1 MAQLR
6 ERFEAMVFAER
17 CAARLEE
24 RLRREHENPHSVWYP
39 YFRLR
44 SELRCHRKVQ
54 FYSLMKRPGLKT
66 ALAVVKLT
74 VSAGLL
80 AVLFN
85 RADLRT
91 MLTQFR
97 QMNLAWMSAAL
108 GMYGLM
114 LLVSAWRWRLL
125 LKIQAVHVR
134 FGILTKSFLVA
145 TLLQQLP
152 AEQHRRR
159 RHPRR
164 RHRALHRVEDARD
177 YGRAGRSHPRTDR
190 AARRRGAGVRAGHR
204 SAVCRSTA
212 ACGSG
217 SRWLRSASACWSSC
231 AGRPCSPA
239 LIHAAGSGRAEAIQT
254 RLHNLVG
261 AIHRF
266 AGQPRPVW
274 FAFAGALGVQLLLV
288 LFYIC
293 AARSLAVPFPL
304 LAASVIVPISLAV
317 QMAPLSINGFGVREA
332 VFAFFFTSLGL
343 DVSSA
348 LTLSLGSAC

>member
-1 MAQLR
+1 
-6 ERFEAMVFAER
+6 
-17 CAARLEE
+17 
-24 RLRREHENPHSVWYP
+24 
-39 YFRLR
+39 
-44 SELRCHRKVQ
+44 
-54 FYSLMKRPGLKT
+54 MKRPGLKT

-74 VSAGLL
+74 VSASLL

-125 LKIQAVHVR
+125 LKIQAVHIR
-134 FGILTKSFLVA
+134 FGILTNSFLVA
-145 TLLQQLP
+145 TFFNNFLPSNIGGDVIRVADTAPYTGSKTLATTVVLVDRILGLIALLAVAALASGLATLGGVQLKGSLWIWL
-152 AEQHRRR
+152 
-159 RHPRR
+159 
-164 RHRALHRVEDARD
+164 ALVALSI
-177 YGRAGRSHPRTDR
+177 GLL
-190 AARRRGAGVRAGHR
+190 V
-204 SAVCRSTA
+204 VL
-212 ACGSG
+212 
-217 SRWLRSASACWSSC
+217 RWPTLLTR
-231 AGRPCSPA
+231 

-254 RLHNLVG
+254 RLNNLGG

-293 AARSLAVPFPL
+293 TARSLAVPFPL

-348 LTLSLGSAC
+348 LTLSLGSAGLIMLFSLSGGGVLLFRSRQGRVAPAGATEIT